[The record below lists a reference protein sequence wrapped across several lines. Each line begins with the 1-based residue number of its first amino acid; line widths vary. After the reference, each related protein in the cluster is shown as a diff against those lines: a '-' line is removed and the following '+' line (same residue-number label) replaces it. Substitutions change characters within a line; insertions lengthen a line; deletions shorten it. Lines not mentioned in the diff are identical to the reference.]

1 MSTINQHFLE
11 LVLWHL
17 SSEPFQQVFHFRIDT
32 KLARTGASITPA
44 GGTVQIKPPSG
55 LTNHW
60 SPTIPLTGIYSSLV
74 QACTDHGVVDL
85 PRVGFITT
93 SSTYHRD
100 LNLLKIVRCSTPGR
114 KSAPTRDPA
123 SGAVSWFRD
132 GIGKTYRVNKPRERN
147 LQ

>member
-1 MSTINQHFLE
+1 MALLSVLLVFGHFRVKPVQ
-11 LVLWHL
+11 LVL
-17 SSEPFQQVFHFRIDT
+17 HFRVDA
-32 KLARTGASITPA
+32 KLSRAGTSITPA
-44 GGTVQIKPPSG
+44 GGAMQIEPSSS
-55 LTNHW
+55 LTDHR

-93 SSTYHRD
+93 SSAYHRD
-100 LNLLKIVRCSTPGR
+100 LNLLKIVWCSTPGR

-123 SGAVSWFRD
+123 LGAVSWFRD
-132 GIGKTYRVNKPRERN
+132 GIGKTYQVNKPRERN